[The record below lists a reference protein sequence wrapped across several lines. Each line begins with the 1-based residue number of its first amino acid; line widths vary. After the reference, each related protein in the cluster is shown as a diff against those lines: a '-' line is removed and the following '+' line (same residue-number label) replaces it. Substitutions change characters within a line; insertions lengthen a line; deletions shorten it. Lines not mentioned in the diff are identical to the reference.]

1 MVRATGSAT
10 HCLLHMASRPED
22 GMTTFLV
29 TVGIGLSTAAILAL
43 SAVAFTL
50 EYAVS
55 RVANFAHGEFLT
67 IGAYAAY
74 SGQHFFH
81 QNVAA
86 AALIA
91 AAAGML
97 AGLALNAGLI
107 EQFKGRSSI
116 TIFIAT
122 LGAALIVENV
132 LIIAYGAA
140 SVSYS
145 FGQGSLHHV
154 GPFLWTT
161 TDLEEIFSALAL
173 AGLIYLLLQRTRFG
187 KAVRAVSQD
196 RALAQVSGIPA
207 RRVIMQ
213 TWGLAGAVSGFAGFV
228 LADTIG
234 TFGPTLGLNFLLLTI
249 TATVAGGLGRP
260 YATLGGA
267 LIVGLVIQISGTYTS
282 SAYELVWAFLLLVLL
297 MLFRPNGVFVRRSA
311 AEVRA

>member
-1 MVRATGSAT
+1 
-10 HCLLHMASRPED
+10 
-22 GMTTFLV
+22 MTTFFV
-29 TVGIGLSTAAILAL
+29 SVGIGLSTAAILSL

-50 EYAVS
+50 QYAVS

-74 SGQHFFH
+74 SGQALFH

-86 AALIA
+86 AAVIA
-91 AAAGML
+91 ALAGAAAGL
-97 AGLALNAGLI
+97 VLNVALI
-107 EQFKGRSSI
+107 EQFRGRSAI
-116 TIFIAT
+116 TVFIAT
-122 LGAALIVENV
+122 LGVALIVENLLV
-132 LIIAYGAA
+132 IIYGAA
-140 SVSYS
+140 NVSYT
-145 FGQGSLHHV
+145 FAQGNLHHI

-161 TDLEEIFSALAL
+161 TDIEVMISALAV

-207 RRVIMQ
+207 RRIVMQ
-213 TWGLAGAVSGFAGFV
+213 TWALAGAVAGFAGFM
-228 LADTIG
+228 LALTIG
-234 TFGPTLGLNFLLLTI
+234 TFSPTLGFSFLLLTI

-267 LIVGLVIQISGTYTS
+267 LIVGLMLQIAGTYTS
-282 SAYELVWAFLLLVLL
+282 SEYELVYAFLLLVIL

-311 AEVRA
+311 VAVRA

>member
-1 MVRATGSAT
+1 
-10 HCLLHMASRPED
+10 
-22 GMTTFLV
+22 MTTFLV
-29 TVGIGLSTAAILAL
+29 TVGIGLSYAAILAL

-74 SGQHFFH
+74 SGQHIFH

-86 AALIA
+86 AAVIA
-91 AAAGML
+91 AVAGAL

-107 EQFKGRSSI
+107 ERFKGRSSI

-132 LIIAYGAA
+132 LIIVYGAA

-161 TDLEEIFSALAL
+161 TDLDVIFSALAV
-173 AGLIYLLLQRTRFG
+173 AAIIYLMLQRTRYG

-213 TWGLAGAVSGFAGFV
+213 TWALAGAVSGFAGFV

-234 TFGPTLGLNFLLLTI
+234 TFGPQLGFSFLLLTI
-249 TATVAGGLGRP
+249 TAAVAGGIGRP

-267 LIVGLVIQISGTYTS
+267 VIVGLVIQISGTYTS
-282 SAYELVWAFLLLVLL
+282 SAYQLVFAFLLLVLL
-297 MLFRPNGVFVRRSA
+297 MLFRPNGLFVRRSTM
-311 AEVRA
+311 EVRA

>member
-1 MVRATGSAT
+1 
-10 HCLLHMASRPED
+10 
-22 GMTTFLV
+22 MTTFLV
-29 TVGIGLSTAAILAL
+29 SVGFGLATAAILSL

-74 SGQHFFH
+74 SGQTFFH

-107 EQFKGRSSI
+107 EQFRGRSAI
-116 TIFIAT
+116 TVFIAT
-122 LGAALIVENV
+122 LGAAIIVENV
-132 LIIAYGAA
+132 LVMIYGAA
-140 SVSYS
+140 NVSYT
-145 FGQGSLHHV
+145 FAQGSLRHV

-161 TDLEEIFSALAL
+161 SDIEVILSALAV
-173 AGLIYLLLQRTRFG
+173 AGLIYLLLQHTRFG

-207 RRVIMQ
+207 QRIVMQ

-234 TFGPTLGLNFLLLTI
+234 TFGPTLGFGFLLLTI

-267 LIVGLVIQISGTYTS
+267 LIVGLVIEIAGTYTS
-282 SAYELVWAFLLLVLL
+282 SAYQLVFAFLLLVVL

-311 AEVRA
+311 TAVRA

>member
-1 MVRATGSAT
+1 MG
-10 HCLLHMASRPED
+10 
-22 GMTTFLV
+22 TFLV
-29 TVGIGLSTAAILAL
+29 SVGIGLSTAAILSL

-74 SGQHFFH
+74 SGQTIFH
-81 QNVAA
+81 QNVVA

-91 AAAGML
+91 AAAGMI
-97 AGLALNAGLI
+97 AGLVLNAGLI
-107 EQFKGRSSI
+107 EQFRGRASI
-116 TIFIAT
+116 TVFIAT
-122 LGAALIVENV
+122 LGASLILQNV
-132 LIIAYGAA
+132 LVMVYGAA
-140 SVSYS
+140 NVTYT
-145 FGQGSLHHV
+145 FAQGGLHHV

-161 TDLEEIFSALAL
+161 SDIEVIFSALGV

-207 RRVIMQ
+207 RRIVMQ
-213 TWGLAGAVSGFAGFV
+213 TWALAGAVSGFAGFV
-228 LADTIG
+228 LADTFG
-234 TFGPTLGLNFLLLTI
+234 TFSPTLGFSFLLLTI
-249 TATVAGGLGRP
+249 TATVAGGIGRP

-267 LIVGLVIQISGTYTS
+267 LVVGLVLQIAGTYTNS
-282 SAYELVWAFLLLVLL
+282 SYELVFAFLLLVLL

-311 AEVRA
+311 AAVRA

>member
-1 MVRATGSAT
+1 
-10 HCLLHMASRPED
+10 MA
-22 GMTTFLV
+22 TFLV
-29 TVGIGLSTAAILAL
+29 SVGIGLATAAILAL

-55 RVANFAHGEFLT
+55 RVANFAHGELLT

-74 SGQHFFH
+74 TGQTFFH
-81 QNVAA
+81 QSVAA

-91 AAAGML
+91 AAAGMA
-97 AGLALNAGLI
+97 AGLVLNAGLI
-107 EQFKGRSSI
+107 EQFRGRSSI

-122 LGAALIVENV
+122 LGASLILQNV
-132 LIIAYGAA
+132 LVIAYGAA
-140 SVSYS
+140 SVSYT
-145 FGQGSLHHV
+145 FAQGRLHHV

-161 TDLEEIFSALAL
+161 SNIEVIFSALAV

-207 RRVIMQ
+207 RRVVMQ

-228 LADTIG
+228 LADTVG
-234 TFGPTLGLNFLLLTI
+234 TFSPTLGFSFLLLTI
-249 TATVAGGLGRP
+249 TATVAGGIGRP

-267 LIVGLVIQISGTYTS
+267 IIVGLVLQIAGTYTN
-282 SAYELVWAFLLLVLL
+282 SAYELVFAFLLLVLL
-297 MLFRPNGVFVRRSA
+297 MLFRPNGIFVRGSA
-311 AEVRA
+311 TAVRA

>member
-1 MVRATGSAT
+1 MS
-10 HCLLHMASRPED
+10 
-22 GMTTFLV
+22 TFLV
-29 TVGIGLSTAAILAL
+29 SVGIGLSTAAILSL

-74 SGQHFFH
+74 SGQALFH

-86 AALIA
+86 AAVIA
-91 AAAGML
+91 ALAGAAAGL
-97 AGLALNAGLI
+97 VLNVALI
-107 EQFKGRSSI
+107 EQFRGRSAI
-116 TIFIAT
+116 TVFIAT
-122 LGAALIVENV
+122 LGVALIVENLLV
-132 LIIAYGAA
+132 IIYGAA
-140 SVSYS
+140 NVSYT
-145 FGQGSLHHV
+145 FAQGNLHHI

-161 TDLEEIFSALAL
+161 TDIEVMISALAV

-207 RRVIMQ
+207 RRIVMQ
-213 TWGLAGAVSGFAGFV
+213 TWALAGAVAGFAGFM
-228 LADTIG
+228 LALTIG
-234 TFGPTLGLNFLLLTI
+234 TFSPTLGFSFLLLTI

-267 LIVGLVIQISGTYTS
+267 LIVGLMLQIAGTYTS
-282 SAYELVWAFLLLVLL
+282 SEYELVYAFLLLVIL
-297 MLFRPNGVFVRRSA
+297 MLFRPNGVFVRRSTVA
-311 AEVRA
+311 VRA

>member
-1 MVRATGSAT
+1 MS
-10 HCLLHMASRPED
+10 
-22 GMTTFLV
+22 TFLV
-29 TVGIGLSTAAILAL
+29 SVGIGLSTAAILSL

-74 SGQHFFH
+74 SGQALFH
-81 QNVAA
+81 TNVAA
-86 AALIA
+86 AAVIA
-91 AAAGML
+91 ALAGAA
-97 AGLALNAGLI
+97 AGLALNVAII
-107 EQFKGRSSI
+107 EQFRGRSAI
-116 TIFIAT
+116 TVFIST
-122 LGAALIVENV
+122 LGVALIVENV
-132 LIIAYGAA
+132 LVMVYGAA
-140 SVSYS
+140 NVSYS
-145 FGQGSLHHV
+145 FAQGNLHHV

-161 TDLEEIFSALAL
+161 SDIEVIVSALAV

-207 RRVIMQ
+207 RRIVMQ
-213 TWGLAGAVSGFAGFV
+213 TWALAGAVAGFAGFV

-234 TFGPTLGLNFLLLTI
+234 TFSPTLGFGFLLLTI

-267 LIVGLVIQISGTYTS
+267 LIVGLVIEIAGTYTS
-282 SAYELVWAFLLLVLL
+282 SEYQLVYAFGLLVIL
-297 MLFRPNGVFVRRSA
+297 MLFRPNGVFVRRSTVA
-311 AEVRA
+311 VRA